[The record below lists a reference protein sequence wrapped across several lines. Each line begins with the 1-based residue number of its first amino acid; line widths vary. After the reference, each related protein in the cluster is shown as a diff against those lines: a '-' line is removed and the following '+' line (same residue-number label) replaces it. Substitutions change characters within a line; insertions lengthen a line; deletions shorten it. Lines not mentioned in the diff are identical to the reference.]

1 MGREEQG
8 VQLGSVSVCG
18 ISPELSL
25 HEQDGMIWEYAI
37 ADTRHYRFIR
47 PTYTV
52 TPTMKSLINE
62 KEYNAIVAAAR
73 EAEK

>member
-1 MGREEQG
+1 M
-8 VQLGSVSVCG
+8 SVCG
-18 ISPELSL
+18 ISNELPL
-25 HEQDGMIWEYAI
+25 HEQDGMVLEYTI
-37 ADTRHYRFIR
+37 ADRRHYRFIR